1 MTIRDI
7 AISFGYA
14 VDKASEKKA
23 NDSINA
29 LKATATKLLGAIGIG
44 FSLVA
49 LKNLSEE
56 FGSINDKI
64 RDATRGMGDQAEIQ
78 KTILKTANDSRMAYG
93 DMADSI
99 SKLAGNR
106 DVFSGVDDAARF
118 AGLLAKEFKAS
129 GKSSEQ
135 VGSLMQSIT
144 TSMSKGVVDSRA
156 MMTLFKESPRTL
168 RMMADSLG
176 VSTNALQEMV
186 SKGQVSAKTLK
197 NVFEAN
203 AGAIEGRFDE
213 LDINIS
219 DAIRIIRNQWGQFV
233 SEMDS
238 TIGITKAIAK
248 VMVKGFAKVMSV
260 LRKAQDGFMKLAN
273 RIGGV
278 DKLVKLLAISAGAI
292 FVAMNAG
299 KILAFLKSVSKL
311 TGIINLKVIA
321 LTAVFLII
329 ALLVEDFIGFM
340 QGKDSLFGEALTKAG
355 FNLEEIRNKVRKTW
369 DSIKKAT
376 IAIWGIVKSVI
387 LGIWSALKSWWDK
400 NGAEF
405 FVGIYTVFNG
415 ILDFIDG
422 VFTGE
427 WKTAFDGITAIVEGA
442 IDALYSIFGKWT
454 AVIGGA
460 AAALAVY
467 KLAMLGVVAAQK
479 AGMIVAALSKA
490 WAVFTTVVE
499 LYRNG
504 ARLATIAQMLLNG
517 AMIANPIGLIIA
529 LIAGLVVAFVILW
542 KKSEAFR
549 NFFIGMWEGIKTFFS
564 AFWIGI
570 KEIVGGVINWVKDN
584 WAAIALFIINPFA
597 GIFKY
602 LYDNFEGFRN
612 FVDGMWE
619 SIKSGFGAVVDFFKD
634 AIAAIVGFFQPL
646 LDVISAVT
654 GFIGGGLQKIG
665 GFIGGLFGGGKG
677 KDKSGG
683 AYGALNDMA
692 SLGMTPRAETVA
704 AATSSI
710 ENRAI
715 TQNVEINNTFN
726 GDRAGQ
732 KKSAAAMEKSAD
744 DAADMLAR
752 GLSYAR

>member
-1 MTIRDI
+1 MNSKTKQGNSFQLSVFSCQLSVVSFQLSVVSFQLSVVSCQFLVFSRKEAAEVTIRDI

-78 KTILKTANDSRMAYG
+78 KTILKTANDSRMAYS

-106 DVFSGVDDAARF
+106 NVFSGVEDAARF

-144 TSMSKGVVDSRA
+144 TSMSKGVVDASA
-156 MMTLFKESPRTL
+156 MKTLFKESPRTL

-176 VSTNALQEMV
+176 VSTNALQDMV

-203 AGAIEGRFDE
+203 AGSIEGRFDE

-219 DAIRIIRNQWGQFV
+219 DAMRIIRNEWGKFV
-233 SEMDS
+233 AEMDS

-248 VMVKGFAKVMSV
+248 AMVKGFAKVMSV

-299 KILAFLKSVSKL
+299 KILAFLRSASTL
-311 TGIINLKVIA
+311 FGIINLKVIA

-329 ALLVEDFIGFM
+329 ALLVEDFIAFM
-340 QGKDSLFGEALTKAG
+340 QGKDSLIGEMFKKAG
-355 FNLEEIRNKVRKTW
+355 IDVDKAREAILKAWNGIKTIIGGAIKFIESVVGNLGPIFIAAGAAVLLWKLPDALIGGAQAAGTLAKASMSLIKT
-369 DSIKKAT
+369 ITGLPAH
-376 IAIWGIVKSVI
+376 
-387 LGIWSALKSWWDK
+387 LGKFISALKALTIAKIKDK
-400 NGAEF
+400 IETYRIIGLY
-405 FVGIYTVFNG
+405 VK
-415 ILDFIDG
+415 DFIVAVG
-422 VFTGE
+422 RGAVSLAKQAVAWGMN
-427 WKTAFDGITAIVEGA
+427 TAAM
-442 IDALYSIFGKWT
+442 
-454 AVIGGA
+454 IGGKIA
-460 AAALAVY
+460 M
-467 KLAMLGVVAAQK
+467 LAMAAAQK
-479 AGMIVAALSKA
+479 AVTAAQ
-490 WAVFTTVVE
+490 W
-499 LYRNG
+499 
-504 ARLATIAQMLLNG
+504 LLNA
-517 AMIANPIGLIIA
+517 AMTANPIGLIIA
-529 LIAGLVVAFVILW
+529 AVVALIAVFVALW
-542 KKSEAFR
+542 KNNEAFR
-549 NFFIGMWEGIKTFFS
+549 NFFIGMWEGIKIFFS

-570 KEIVGGVINWVKDN
+570 KEIVGGVIDWVKNN

-602 LYDNFEGFRN
+602 LYDNFEGFRD
-612 FVDGMWE
+612 FVDGIWE
-619 SIKSGFGAVVDFFKD
+619 SIKTGFGSVVDFFKT
-634 AIAAIVGFFQPL
+634 AIDAIVGFFQPF
-646 LDVISAVT
+646 LDIISAVT

-665 GFIGGLFGGGKG
+665 GFIGGLFGGGKDNPFGGFDPSQFASMFGG
-677 KDKSGG
+677 KK
-683 AYGALNDMA
+683 
-692 SLGMTPRAETVA
+692 
-704 AATSSI
+704 
-710 ENRAI
+710 
-715 TQNVEINNTFN
+715 
-726 GDRAGQ
+726 
-732 KKSAAAMEKSAD
+732 
-744 DAADMLAR
+744 
-752 GLSYAR
+752 